1 VRCPE
6 LTLEKELLDLLGTGR
21 NARIAARSNGFDGRG
36 GESFQSVG
44 NSFGLTRE
52 RIRQIVTAAS
62 ARLRTERPGSPVL
75 DRSIAFVADHIG
87 GVVDAGVIETEMRSA
102 GLTAGLFRLEGVIK
116 AAELLG
122 RRLPFAITHVNG
134 ERLVHSRDVPPL
146 DSIVHTAGG
155 VVAHFGIANVSD
167 VAGKLPTG
175 ASGVSDPNL
184 IASVLACARGVRWLD
199 RSKGWFWSDSGINPL
214 LRRIRKIVSVANPV
228 SVLELQ
234 ASIPRDDRMK
244 GFSPPQQVLLEFCHQ
259 APGLHVRDDKIGAR
273 PRVNPD
279 EVLSRIEKQMVSI
292 LSEHGGPMPVSKF
305 MSICCRGG
313 VNRRTCYLYLV
324 HSPIFSKYGHG
335 FYGLIGSGENLVN
348 RASHRSPRGA
358 AQYSQC
364 EMTSSAV
371 KKIRKTLE
379 APE

>member
-44 NSFGLTRE
+44 NAFGLTRE

-62 ARLRTERPGSPVL
+62 ARLRTERPVLQVL
-75 DRSIAFVADHIG
+75 DGSIAFVDDHIPAP
-87 GVVDAGVIETEMRSA
+87 AGVIEARVIEAGMRSK

-122 RRLPFAITHVNG
+122 KRLPFAITQVNG
-134 ERLVHSRDVPPL
+134 ERLVHSRDMPPL
-146 DSIVHTAGG
+146 DSIVHMARR
-155 VVAHFGIANVSD
+155 VVAHHGIANVSD

-184 IASVLACARGVRWLD
+184 IASVLAGARGVRWLD
-199 RSKGWFWSDSGINPL
+199 RSGGWFWSDSGINPL
-214 LRRIRKIVSVANPV
+214 LRRIRKIVSVANPI
-228 SVLELQ
+228 SASELQ

-244 GFSPPQQVLLEFCHQ
+244 GFSPPQRVLLEFCRQ

-279 EVLSRIEKQMVSI
+279 EVLSQIEKQMVHI
-292 LSEHGGPMPVSKF
+292 LSVHGGAMPVSKF
-305 MSICCRGG
+305 MSICRRMGL
-313 VNRRTCYLYLV
+313 NRRTPYLYLV

-335 FYGLIGSGENLVN
+335 LYGVIGSGESLVN

-358 AQYSQC
+358 AQHSQC
-364 EMTSSAV
+364 EMSRQLS
-371 KKIRKTLE
+371 RRSE
-379 APE
+379 RP